1 MSESVEA
8 RALLTDGAAL
18 RELMA
23 FAAQLARGAGE
34 ITLRYFRRTLEAERK
49 ADGSFVTAADREA
62 EKFLRA
68 EIGRRFPDDAII
80 GEEEGEQAGTT
91 DRRWII
97 DPIDGTYSFVHGVP
111 FYGVLIGLE
120 IADEPS
126 VGVVHLPALGELIK
140 AARGQG
146 CYWNGELARVSA
158 TDSMAEAL
166 LLATDFGTCERYGF
180 GAAADELQRRF
191 GARRTW
197 GDCYGHVLVATGRA
211 ECMLDPVM
219 NVWDCAPLLPI
230 VEEAGGTFTD
240 WRGQRTIRGG
250 NAISTNGA
258 LFNEV
263 FQIINKN
270 AGSAH
275 G

>member
-250 NAISTNGA
+250 NAVSTNGA